1 MYIAKKRSLVPWVM
15 LVLLLVIVGVSYL
28 LSDILTPFLVG
39 IVLAYFLNPLAERL
53 EKYMPRFLVS
63 FILVMFTVVVL
74 SLIHI

>member
-39 IVLAYFLNPLAERL
+39 IVLA
-53 EKYMPRFLVS
+53 
-63 FILVMFTVVVL
+63 L